1 MQDKP
6 TEISA
11 MGSCCMLT
19 VIDHTGY
26 GVIRIAGQPAFFNR
40 QRDYTVFIV
49 AQSRMGQAIIRAPL
63 PIGRSWQEGFDLHS
77 PLHDKPQPRGD
88 HRTDPRLLQ
97 CWKTSTQALNHLMA
111 RPRMLHHAARRGRVV
126 AARGARSKS
135 LALRYATA
143 NRIRLR
149 EQCASA
155 VWRRNIPFGAGFE
168 KTVDNANRQFSACRN
183 CGYAEISKQPRAEES
198 RI

>member
-49 AQSRMGQAIIRAPL
+49 AQSRMGQAIIGRPCRSATPGRRASTCTPL
-63 PIGRSWQEGFDLHS
+63 STISPSRGEITGQIRGGCNDLEDLHS
-77 PLHDKPQPRGD
+77 GAQSSDGE
-88 HRTDPRLLQ
+88 
-97 CWKTSTQALNHLMA
+97 TSDA
-111 RPRMLHHAARRGRVV
+111 PSRRGRVV

-143 NRIRLR
+143 NRIRLI

-168 KTVDNANRQFSACRN
+168 KTVDNANQQFSACRN